1 MSGDSY
7 YGDLATDPAEVTQ
20 ATAEN
25 VPWAV
30 DMTNALPS
38 VGSVSAVT
46 TSLVDLTLNGETV
59 TLADAPV
66 VAGNVVTQIVRGSVL
81 TAGHSYRLQIT
92 YTAAANTVLTSL
104 TVIYCPV

>member
-1 MSGDSY
+1 MSGNY
-7 YGDLATDPAEVTQ
+7 YGDLATDPPEVTQ

-30 DMTNALPS
+30 DLTNALPS
-38 VGSVSAVT
+38 GGSVSAVAT
-46 TSLVDLTLNGETV
+46 TLTDLTLNGKTV
-59 TLADAPV
+59 TLADPAV

-81 TAGHSYRLQIT
+81 TVGHSYLLQIT